1 MILFCESF
9 CEGWRFG
16 HSFVALRIEGTQ
28 KERRIQM
35 AKNTKVEKRETER
48 TELKELPKSEKKLS
62 KDELRHVKG
71 GGGMMSLMNTS
82 LKPPVPPGT

>member
-1 MILFCESF
+1 
-9 CEGWRFG
+9 
-16 HSFVALRIEGTQ
+16 
-28 KERRIQM
+28 M